1 MIGNSLGMI
10 DREGSKPALSGL
22 PARDCLIVAIA
33 TPVTDAFHPDVAL
46 LVERCRKLMQDG
58 CDGITLF
65 GTTGEGAE
73 FSVADRTATLEQVI
87 AAGVPAD
94 RIVVSVGALS
104 IPDIVTLARHATERK
119 VDGLLLMPPCVYR
132 GGITDD
138 GAFRFYAA
146 VIDAIARPDLRLYLY
161 HFPDICGVPITPNVV
176 RRLDERYPGIIAGIK
191 DSGGDLDFTE
201 ALLRR
206 FSHLSIFTGSEMH
219 VPQLLASG
227 GRGTICGLANVMPR
241 LMRAMFDAPNLFER
255 RRHIQ
260 QILGADIVLSRRPFI
275 ASVKALVADSTGDPR
290 WRRVLPPMSEL
301 PLLEEQRMIADYRAW
316 ESTLPPA
323 SRSLYPAGP
332 AADPKVVSLRRG

>member
-1 MIGNSLGMI
+1 M
-10 DREGSKPALSGL
+10 SGL
-22 PARDCLIVAIA
+22 PERDCLVVAIA
-33 TPVTDAFHPDVAL
+33 TPVTDAFRPDVAL
-46 LVERCRKLMQDG
+46 LVERCRTLMQYG
-58 CDGITLF
+58 CDGVTLF

-73 FSVADRTATLEQVI
+73 FSAADRMTTMEQVI
-87 AAGVPAD
+87 AAGVPPE
-94 RIVVSVGALS
+94 RIIVSVGALS
-104 IPDIVTLARHATERK
+104 IPDIVTLSRHAIDHK
-119 VDGLLLMPPCVYR
+119 VDGMLLMPPCVYR
-132 GGITDD
+132 GGITDH
-138 GAFRFYAA
+138 GAFRFYAT

-161 HFPDICGVPITPNVV
+161 HFPDICGVPVTPNVV

-260 QILGADIVLSRRPFI
+260 QILGADVVLSRRPFI

-301 PLLEEQRMIADYRAW
+301 PLLEEQRMIADFRAW
-316 ESTLPPA
+316 EWTLPQA
-323 SRSLYPAGP
+323 SRSLYPADT
-332 AADPKVVSLRRG
+332 ASDPKVVSLRRG

>member
-1 MIGNSLGMI
+1 M
-10 DREGSKPALSGL
+10 SGL
-22 PARDCLIVAIA
+22 PVRDCLVVAIA
-33 TPVTDAFHPDVAL
+33 TPVTDAFRPDVDL
-46 LVERCRKLMQDG
+46 LVERCRTLMQAG
-58 CDGITLF
+58 CDGVTLF

-73 FSVADRTATLEQVI
+73 FSAADRMMTLEQVI
-87 AAGVPAD
+87 AAGVPPE
-94 RIVVSVGALS
+94 RIIVSVGALS
-104 IPDIVTLARHATERK
+104 IPDIVTLSRHAIEQK

-138 GAFRFYAA
+138 GAFRFYAS
-146 VIDAIARPDLRLYLY
+146 VVGAIARPVLRLYLY
-161 HFPDICGVPITPNVV
+161 HFPDICGVPVTPTVI

-191 DSGGDLDFTE
+191 DSGGDIDFTE
-201 ALLRR
+201 VLLRR

-219 VPQLLASG
+219 VPQVLANG

-260 QILGADIVLSRRPFI
+260 QILGADVVLSRRPFI

-301 PLLEEQRMIADYRAW
+301 PLLEEQRMIADFRVW
-316 ESTLPPA
+316 ESTLPQA
-323 SRSLYPAGP
+323 SRSLYPAD
-332 AADPKVVSLRRG
+332 AASDPKVVSLRRG

>member
-1 MIGNSLGMI
+1 
-10 DREGSKPALSGL
+10 LSGL
-22 PARDCLIVAIA
+22 PVRDCLVVAVT
-33 TPVTDAFHPDVAL
+33 TPITESFRPDADL
-46 LVERCRKLMQDG
+46 LVERCRRLMQEG
-58 CDGITLF
+58 CDGVTLF

-87 AAGVPAD
+87 AAGIPAD
-94 RIVVSVGALS
+94 RIIVSVGALS
-104 IPDIVTLARHATERK
+104 IPDIVTLARHATDQK

-132 GGITDD
+132 GGVTDD
-138 GAFRFYAA
+138 GAFRFYAS

-161 HFPDICGVPITPNVV
+161 HFPDISGVPVTPNVI
-176 RRLDERYPGIIAGIK
+176 RRLDERYPGNIAGVK

-206 FSHLSIFTGSEMH
+206 FSHLSIFTGSEIH
-219 VPQLLASG
+219 VPQVLASC

-260 QILGADIVLSRRPFI
+260 QILGGDLILSRRPFI
-275 ASVKALVADSTGDPR
+275 ASVKALVAESTGIAN

-301 PLLEEQRMIADYRAW
+301 PILEEQRMIADFRRW
-316 ESTLPPA
+316 ESTLPREA
-323 SRSLYPAGP
+323 RSLYPDELES
-332 AADPKVVSLRRG
+332 DPKVVSLRRG

>member
-1 MIGNSLGMI
+1 M
-10 DREGSKPALSGL
+10 AGL
-22 PARDCLIVAIA
+22 PTRDCLAVAVT
-33 TPVTDAFHPDVAL
+33 TPIGPGFRPDVDL
-46 LVERCRKLMQDG
+46 LLERCRQLLADG

-73 FSVADRTATLEQVI
+73 FSVADRM
-87 AAGVPAD
+87 AALDFIVDGGLDPR
-94 RIVVSVGALS
+94 RIIVSVGALS
-104 IPDIVTLARHATERK
+104 IRDVVALSRHALDRK

-146 VIDAIARPDLRLYLY
+146 VIDMLGRPDLRLYLY

-176 RRLDERYPGIIAGIK
+176 RRLDERYPGNIAGIK

-219 VPQLLASG
+219 VPQVLASG

-241 LMRAMFDAPNLFER
+241 LMRAMFDAPNPFER
-255 RRHIQ
+255 RRFIP
-260 QILGADIVLSRRPFI
+260 QILGGDTILSRRPFI
-275 ASVKALVADSTGDPR
+275 ASVKAMLADATGNPA
-290 WRRVLPPMSEL
+290 WRRVLPPMAEL
-301 PLLEEQRMIADYRAW
+301 PIIEEARMAADFRRW
-316 ESTLPPA
+316 EATLAPGA
-323 SRSLYPAGP
+323 RSLYRDTDAP
-332 AADPKVVSLRRG
+332 DPKIVALRRG

>member
-1 MIGNSLGMI
+1 
-10 DREGSKPALSGL
+10 LSGL
-22 PARDCLIVAIA
+22 PERNCLVVAIA
-33 TPVTDAFHPDVAL
+33 TPVTDAFRPDVDL
-46 LVERCRKLMQDG
+46 LVERCRTLMQEG
-58 CDGITLF
+58 CDGVTLF

-73 FSVADRTATLEQVI
+73 FSAADRMMTLEQVI
-87 AAGVPAD
+87 AAGVPPEC
-94 RIVVSVGALS
+94 IIVSVGALS
-104 IPDIVTLARHATERK
+104 IPDIVTLSRHAIDHK

-138 GAFRFYAA
+138 GAFRFYAS
-146 VIDAIARPDLRLYLY
+146 VIDAIARPDLHLYLY
-161 HFPDICGVPITPNVV
+161 HFPDICGVPVTPKVI

-191 DSGGDLDFTE
+191 DSGGDMDFTE

-260 QILGADIVLSRRPFI
+260 QILGADVVLSRRPFI

-301 PLLEEQRMIADYRAW
+301 PLLEEQRMIADFRAW
-316 ESTLPPA
+316 ESTLPQA
-323 SRSLYPAGP
+323 SRSLYPADT

>member
-1 MIGNSLGMI
+1 M
-10 DREGSKPALSGL
+10 SGL
-22 PARDCLIVAIA
+22 PERNCLVVAIA
-33 TPVTDAFHPDVAL
+33 TPVTDAFRPDVDL
-46 LVERCRKLMQDG
+46 LVERCHTLMQDG
-58 CDGITLF
+58 CDGVTLF

-73 FSVADRTATLEQVI
+73 FSAADRMTTLEQVI
-87 AAGVPAD
+87 AAGVPPE
-94 RIVVSVGALS
+94 RIIVSVGALS
-104 IPDIVTLARHATERK
+104 IPDIVTLSRHAIGQK

-138 GAFRFYAA
+138 GAFRFYAS

-161 HFPDICGVPITPNVV
+161 HFPDICGVPVTPKVI
-176 RRLDERYPGIIAGIK
+176 RRLDERYPGVIAGIK
-191 DSGGDLDFTE
+191 DSGGDIDFTE

-219 VPQLLASG
+219 VPQLLANG
-227 GRGTICGLANVMPR
+227 GLGTICGLANVMPR

-260 QILGADIVLSRRPFI
+260 QILGADVVLSRRPFI

-301 PLLEEQRMIADYRAW
+301 PLLEEQRMIVDFRAW
-316 ESTLPPA
+316 ESTLPQV
-323 SRSLYPAGP
+323 SRSLYPADT
-332 AADPKVVSLRRG
+332 ASEPKVVSLRRG

>member
-1 MIGNSLGMI
+1 M
-10 DREGSKPALSGL
+10 PALSGL
-22 PARDCLIVAIA
+22 PARDCLVVAIA
-33 TPVTDAFHPDVAL
+33 TPITNSFRPDVEL
-46 LVERCRKLMQDG
+46 LIERCRRLMQDG

-73 FSVADRTATLEQVI
+73 FSVADRTAALEQVI
-87 AAGVPAD
+87 AAGVPAN
-94 RIVVSVGALS
+94 RIIVSVGALS
-104 IPDIVTLARHATERK
+104 IPDIVTLSRHAIDLA

-138 GAFRFYAA
+138 GAFRYYAS
-146 VIDAIARPDLRLYLY
+146 VIDAIGRPDLRLYLY
-161 HFPDICGVPITPNVV
+161 HFPDICGVPITPIVV
-176 RRLDERYPGIIAGIK
+176 RRLDERYPGLIAGIK

-219 VPQLLASG
+219 VPQLLANG

-260 QILGADIVLSRRPFI
+260 QILGADMVLSRRPFI
-275 ASVKALVADSTGDPR
+275 ASVKALVADSTGIDR

-301 PLLEEQRMIADYRAW
+301 PLLEEQRMIVDFHAW
-316 ESTLPPA
+316 EATLPQA
-323 SRSLYPAGP
+323 SRSLYPAVP
-332 AADPKVVSLRRG
+332 AFDPKVVSLRRG

>member
-1 MIGNSLGMI
+1 VN
-10 DREGSKPALSGL
+10 GL
-22 PARDCLIVAIA
+22 PLRDCLIVAIA
-33 TPVTDAFHPDVAL
+33 TPITASFHPDVDL
-46 LVERCRKLMQDG
+46 LVERCRRLIQDG

-73 FSVADRTATLEQVI
+73 FSAADRMATLERVI
-87 AAGVPAD
+87 AAGIPAG
-94 RIVVSVGALS
+94 RIIVSVGALA
-104 IPDIVTLARHATERK
+104 IPDVVALARHAIDQK
-119 VDGLLLMPPCVYR
+119 IDGVLLMPPCVYR
-132 GGITDD
+132 GGITGD
-138 GAFRFYAA
+138 GAFRFYAS
-146 VIDAIARPDLRLYLY
+146 VIDAVARPELRLYLY
-161 HFPDICGVPITPNVV
+161 HFPDICGVPITPDVV

-241 LMRAMFDAPNLFER
+241 LMRVMFDAPNLFER

-260 QILGADIVLSRRPFI
+260 QILSADIVLSRRPFI
-275 ASVKALVADSTGDPR
+275 PSIKALVADSTGVAD

-301 PLLEEQRMIADYRAW
+301 PVLEEQRMIADFRRW

-323 SRSLYPAGP
+323 SRSLYPAD
-332 AADPKVVSLRRG
+332 ADSDPKVVSLRRG

>member
-1 MIGNSLGMI
+1 M
-10 DREGSKPALSGL
+10 PTLSGL
-22 PARDCLIVAIA
+22 PARECLVVAIA
-33 TPVTDAFHPDVAL
+33 TPITESFRPDASL
-46 LVERCRKLMQDG
+46 LVERCRKLMRDG
-58 CDGITLF
+58 CDGVTLF

-73 FSVADRTATLEQVI
+73 FAVADRMAALEQVI
-87 AAGVPAD
+87 AAGIPPD
-94 RIVVSVGALS
+94 RIIVSVGALS
-104 IPDIVTLARHATERK
+104 IPDIVTLARHATGQK

-138 GAFRFYAA
+138 GAFRFYAS
-146 VIDAIARPDLRLYLY
+146 VIDATARPDLHLYLY

-176 RRLDERYPGIIAGIK
+176 RRLDERYPGTIAGIK
-191 DSGGDLDFTE
+191 DSGGDMDFTE

-206 FSHLSIFTGSEMH
+206 FSHLSIFTGSETH

-241 LMRAMFDAPNLFER
+241 LMRTMFDAPNLFER

-260 QILGADIVLSRRPFI
+260 QILGADMVLSRRPFI
-275 ASVKALVADSTGDPR
+275 ASVKALVADSTGIAH

-301 PLLEEQRMIADYRAW
+301 PLLEEQRMIADIRAW

-323 SRSLYPAGP
+323 SRSLYPADS
-332 AADPKVVSLRRG
+332 ASDLKIVSLRRG

>member
-1 MIGNSLGMI
+1 MVNQQ
-10 DREGSKPALSGL
+10 GSTRIVSSL
-22 PARDCLIVAIA
+22 PARDCLVVATA
-33 TPVTDAFHPDVAL
+33 TPITDAFKPDVSL
-46 LVERCRKLMQDG
+46 LVEHCRRLMQDG

-73 FSVADRTATLEQVI
+73 FCVADRTATLEQVI
-87 AAGVPAD
+87 AAGIPAD
-94 RIVVSVGALS
+94 RLIVSIGALS
-104 IPDIVTLARHATERK
+104 IPDVVALARHALDQK
-119 VDGLLLMPPCVYR
+119 VDGLLLMLPCVYR

-138 GAFRFYAA
+138 GAFRFYTS

-176 RRLDERYPGIIAGIK
+176 RRLDERYPGNIAGIK

-219 VPQLLASG
+219 LPQVLANG

-241 LMRAMFDAPNLFER
+241 LMRAMIDAPNLFER
-255 RRHIQ
+255 RRHIR
-260 QILGADIVLSRRPFI
+260 QILGADMILSRRPFI
-275 ASVKALVADSTGDPR
+275 ASVKALVADSTGEPR

-301 PLLEEQRMIADYRAW
+301 PLLEEQRIVADFRRW
-316 ESTLPPA
+316 EATLPAA
-323 SRSLYPAGP
+323 SRTLYPLDTTT
-332 AADPKVVSLRRG
+332 DPKVVSLRRG